1 MEVILIK
8 FAYRLY
14 LLCQE
19 IIQHR
24 KKNERK
30 FFFSL
35 TDGCSSLWNCK
46 QKKKPHIV
54 MPKFMLDW
62 RHL

>member
-1 MEVILIK
+1 MKVILIK

-24 KKNERK
+24 KKMKES
-30 FFFSL
+30 FSFHL
-35 TDGCSSLWNCK
+35 EMDVQACK
-46 QKKKPHIV
+46 TVSKKPPKTHV
-54 MPKFMLDW
+54 FMPKFMLD
-62 RHL
+62 